1 MKLTEFNNY
10 YTEIFPVLK
19 KLKPLSHLEIPIK
32 LFLEFKDACEKKGLF
47 VDSISYTDFL
57 KERSKYSKK
66 TPKDRLPDSML
77 TYISLDKNIAKKGKM
92 YDISKKGYEF
102 GKLLGYPKC
111 CIDAY
116 DVNKKAVKSKLI
128 PYIPCS
134 DGCGETKKYVDN
146 LLYELRRENINVE
159 NFIKKSAIFEK
170 RKWVGITT
178 KCNNKCIFCLDGD
191 IKNKFHKSLSQIKKE
206 FDSGL
211 AEGCTRLILSGGDPT
226 VHPDFIEIIKLGKE
240 KGYKKIQV
248 ITNGRMFYYKKFL
261 NKSIKFGL
269 NEITFSIHGHT
280 KELHDSL
287 TSVKGSFEQTVQGIK
302 NALNNY
308 NLIVNVDIVLNKKNV
323 KYFPEI
329 IRFLLELG
337 IREFDILQIM
347 PFGNAINNREILF
360 YNIEDNLKYIN
371 EGFEIAKKSEAVLW
385 TNRFPPKYLEG
396 NENLIQDPYKL
407 FDEVNG
413 RKKDFQDSLSKNK
426 PLKCHGER
434 CSLCCLSSF
443 CKFVLFK
450 NKLLKF
456 DKKII
461 LVNEKD
467 VEELSKKIKKSKN
480 YKIIIPTN
488 NNLSQED
495 INKFNKLFNSEVEIQ
510 KEIIVTRQNYAK
522 LLQNNIDY
530 CTFSLVPPSNNYE
543 EYASIVPQ
551 IKYILP
557 YLYDTLE
564 KTNNSSI
571 KNIPY
576 CFIDKKYHKFIV
588 KNNEKIIKAQYIN
601 KDSGI
606 DIINLTK
613 DYIGH
618 KKVKSL
624 RCKKCIFNEQCE
636 GIFQKYIM
644 LYGFKELK
652 PILK

>member
-1 MKLTEFNNY
+1 MKLTEIDNY

-19 KLKPLSHLEIPIK
+19 KLKPLCHLEIPIK
-32 LFLEFKDACEKKGLF
+32 LFLEFKEACEKKGLF
-47 VDSISYTDFL
+47 VDSISYNDFL
-57 KERSKYSKK
+57 KERSKYSEK
-66 TPKDRLPDSML
+66 TPKDRLPNSML
-77 TYISLDKNIAKKGKM
+77 TYISLDKNIAKNGKKCNL
-92 YDISKKGYEF
+92 SKRNQEF

-116 DVNKKAVKSKLI
+116 DINKKVVKSKLI

-134 DGCGETKKYVDN
+134 EKCEKTKKYVNN
-146 LLYELRRENINVE
+146 LIYELKKENIDIR
-159 NFIKKSAIFEK
+159 NFIKKDAVFEK
-170 RKWVGITT
+170 RKWVGITS

-191 IKNKFHKSLSQIKKE
+191 IKNKFHKSLPQIKQE
-206 FDSGL
+206 FDLGL
-211 AEGCTRLILSGGDPT
+211 KEGCTRLILSGGDPT
-226 VHPDFIEIIKLGKE
+226 IHPNFIDIIKLGKK

-248 ITNGRMFYYKKFL
+248 ITNGRMFYYKSFL
-261 NKSIKFGL
+261 NNAIKSGL

-287 TSVKGSFEQTVQGIK
+287 TSIKGGFEQTIQGIK
-302 NALNNY
+302 NALKS

-329 IRFLLELG
+329 IHFLLELG

-347 PFGNAINNREILF
+347 PFGNAINNKEILF
-360 YNIEDNLKYIN
+360 YNIENNLKYIN
-371 EGFEIAKKSEAVLW
+371 KGFEIAKQSGAVLW

-413 RKKDFQDSLSKNK
+413 RKKDFEYSLSKGI

-434 CSLCCLSSF
+434 CSLCCLSAF

-450 NKLLKF
+450 NELLKS

-461 LVNEKD
+461 LVNKKD
-467 VEELSKKIKKSKN
+467 AVKASKIIAKLKN
-480 YKIIIPTN
+480 YKVIISVN
-488 NNLSQED
+488 DNLSQKKIER
-495 INKFNKLFNSEVEIQ
+495 FRKLFNSEIEIQ
-510 KEIIVTRQNYAK
+510 KEFKITKQNYSN
-522 LLQNNIDY
+522 LLQNRIDN
-530 CTFSLVPPSNNYE
+530 CIFSLIAPEYNYQKYE
-543 EYASIVPQ
+543 SIVPQ

-557 YLYDTLE
+557 HIYDVVE
-564 KTNNSSI
+564 KTNNPSI
-571 KNIPY
+571 KNIPH
-576 CFIDKKYHKFIV
+576 CFIDKKYHKFLI
-588 KNNEKIIKAQYIN
+588 KNNEKIIKASYIN
-601 KDSGI
+601 KNSNI

-636 GIFQKYIM
+636 GIFQKYVM